1 MNIGPE
7 YLVAVICAVVG
18 YVVVSVILKVIHSP
32 TKGEG
37 EERFQEK
44 TDNGNSDPH
53 SAANATRAPQKWF
66 EVLGVTPAASSEE
79 IKAAYRAKIS
89 SYHPDRVASLA
100 SEFRQLA
107 EEKSKLIN
115 EAYRTATLLNK

>member
-7 YLVAVICAVVG
+7 YLVAAFCAVVG
-18 YVVVSVILKVIHSP
+18 YVVVSMILKVIHSP
-32 TKGEG
+32 TKDKGN
-37 EERFQEK
+37 ERFQEK
-44 TDNGNSDPH
+44 SENRSSDPH
-53 SAANATRAPQKWF
+53 SATNAKPSPLKWF
-66 EVLGVTPAASSEE
+66 EVLGVPPAASFEE

-107 EEKSKLIN
+107 EERSKLIN
-115 EAYRTATLLNK
+115 EAYRTATLLRK